1 MILPF
6 VNGIN
11 HRIDL
16 IIGKVTADNDLKI
29 INGPSYI
36 AVIHIRQNVVIYP
49 VDVLHIELAGIFFE
63 KRFRCFQRSRKSV
76 YGDAVLRLA
85 VAVLRSDFC
94 GVQKNPAIDLRALIF
109 TGIPCGENRRIDCFC
124 LKRFRQSISDSV
136 YSQKINSETFKLV
149 VDAETGIVLEFV
161 GYDDLGNETE
171 SIKTT
176 DISII
181 KNTNGGSTDIAA
193 FVDAS
198 LDNREVYKDIERT
211 DFLDTDYVKRS
222 AVSTTSISKTIDN
235 DTVDSDC
242 YNSREG
248 FLAYLNDSNYYNK
261 DMRRTN
267 SNSDTHYY
275 GWHCNTVLDHEADDY
290 IRVSLKVYLYS
301 STSKDPAAS
310 YGVYTVGMV
319 GDSIF
324 GMCTMDQATA
334 PNGWN
339 SFSRRWCLGNAGSIT
354 GIEMSPSGKG
364 STYTGADAVSYTI
377 SIA

>member
-1 MILPF
+1 M
-6 VNGIN
+6 VG
-11 HRIDL
+11 HCY
-16 IIGKVTADNDLKI
+16 GSC
-29 INGPSYI
+29 GSY
-36 AVIHIRQNVVIYP
+36 Y
-49 VDVLHIELAGIFFE
+49 
-63 KRFRCFQRSRKSV
+63 
-76 YGDAVLRLA
+76 
-85 VAVLRSDFC
+85 
-94 GVQKNPAIDLRALIF
+94 
-109 TGIPCGENRRIDCFC
+109 
-124 LKRFRQSISDSV
+124 SDSN
-136 YSQKINSETFKLV
+136 Y
-149 VDAETGIVLEFV
+149 
-161 GYDDLGNETE
+161 
-171 SIKTT
+171 
-176 DISII
+176 II

-198 LDNREVYKDIERT
+198 LDNREVYKDTERT
-211 DFLDTDYVKRS
+211 NFLDTDYVKRS
-222 AVSTTSISKTIDN
+222 AASTTSISKTIDN